1 MVYLLTS
8 LPRIYTILMVGF
20 LLHPSILKGWVVC
33 KTVCF
38 SPFHRWKKRERGN
51 IIPMKTCMLW
61 SWGGGWTVESHPL
74 SFGRPRFKVTKRGSN
89 GLGHRT
95 FFDEI
100 QVSYIYLPPKT
111 LNPQN
116 ESIIVLVG
124 GFSNDCIWEIC
135 KLNQWH
141 VGWSMKY
148 IQRVELFSTYMLLE
162 VQVPH

>member
-20 LLHPSILKGWVVC
+20 QHSKRLGCVQNGLFF
-33 KTVCF
+33 TF
-38 SPFHRWKKRERGN
+38 SPLKKKGKGEHHPYENLHVVKLGRGLN
-51 IIPMKTCMLW
+51 CRIPSSELW
-61 SWGGGWTVESHPL
+61 AGV
-74 SFGRPRFKVTKRGSN
+74 RFKVTKRASN

-100 QVSYIYLPPKT
+100 QVSFFAPTKTQSTKWIYL
-111 LNPQN
+111 
-116 ESIIVLVG
+116 IGVVLVG

-135 KLNQWH
+135 KFNQWH
-141 VGWSMKY
+141 VGWSMRY

-162 VQVPH
+162 VQVPY